1 MADVKEGFL
10 CPICMEDLGD
20 VIQLQVHFEEKHSK
34 EDPVFIQG
42 LKDLFGKAKRRVL
55 NSEAFKTNL
64 PDLQAEQ
71 KTWDSLIEVQS
82 LDSNIHPAS
91 GLHSSHWEDPDLKK
105 LKTSHTSVFLEERRK
120 RQGRNKRTNQVL
132 IRLEK
137 LVRNYPHDPAKRRV
151 HEQKIVPWIDEDN
164 VKLCPNCAKRFNFA
178 RRKHH
183 CRLCG
188 GVICNDCST
197 PTSLDLA
204 KKVTQPIAD
213 EDDQATRNIV
223 EDPMDSEPN
232 GNSSFMAKLG
242 NLTPNKR
249 SGSQESINSIMSNVL
264 DLKVKDDQLRT
275 CLLCAEILSN
285 EAQRLDAIT
294 QDTLLVRL
302 YEQLK
307 NHMREGSE
315 ISLEYCRMAHSL
327 NSGEEDYQLDEAK
340 YLRVKVLKIAE
351 NIDILSRKISKL
363 GDTQNEETTT
373 HRASPLEL
381 KLQQRIRAMAVDFI
395 KDTLISKIPVLVSE
409 EEYDKIKRE
418 RKQTASKKIAQE
430 REAAKTAKAKFEQNE
445 ALKRTKSMLT
455 APLIRD
461 EVMNLVRNSSTAPRT
476 KPNPKRPVEYGPGFV
491 LTSSPSQNLSASE
504 DPMVQQIQNLKH
516 FIQEA
521 KKLRKL
527 DEVRSLEESLRDIQ
541 AEYQRIQAERAEL
554 EANFTDFKGIFHKT
568 SPSKAFTS
576 ESVQPEERDEEP
588 SDPYDASGKNPFF

>member
-1 MADVKEGFL
+1 MADMKEGFL

-42 LKDLFGKAKRRVL
+42 LKELFGKAKKKVL

-71 KTWDSLIEVQS
+71 KTWDSLIEVKS
-82 LDSNIHPAS
+82 FDSNIHAAS
-91 GLHSSHWEDPDLKK
+91 GIHSSHWEDPDLKK
-105 LKTSHTSVFLEERRK
+105 LMTSHTGIFLEERRK

-137 LVRNYPHDPAKRRV
+137 LIRNYPRDPAKRRL
-151 HEQKIVPWIDEDN
+151 HEQRIVPWIDEDN
-164 VKLCPNCAKRFNFA
+164 VKLCPNCAKSFNFA

-197 PTSLDLA
+197 PTSLDFA
-204 KKVTQPIAD
+204 RKVTQPIAD
-213 EDDQATRNIV
+213 EDDQV
-223 EDPMDSEPN
+223 GSEVPDDPMEQELN
-232 GNSSFMAKLG
+232 GNSSIMAKLG

-249 SGSQESINSIMSNVL
+249 SGSQESLNSIMSNVL

-275 CLLCAEILSN
+275 CLLCAEILSD

-307 NHMREGSE
+307 VHMKEGGE
-315 ISLEYCRMAHSL
+315 ISFEYCRMANSL
-327 NSGEEDYQLDEAK
+327 NSGEEDYQLEEAK

-363 GDTQNEETTT
+363 GDATNETAY
-373 HRASPLEL
+373 RVSPLEL

-418 RKQTASKKIAQE
+418 RKENASKKIALE

-445 ALKRTKSMLT
+445 AIKRTKSMLS

-461 EVMNLVRNSSTAPRT
+461 EVMNLVRNSSTST
-476 KPNPKRPVEYGPGFV
+476 KPKLNQKSKFLR
-491 LTSSPSQNLSASE
+491 SSL
-504 DPMVQQIQNLKH
+504 
-516 FIQEA
+516 
-521 KKLRKL
+521 
-527 DEVRSLEESLRDIQ
+527 SLENVQKCIFFFDRTRGIWPRFRPDF
-541 AEYQRIQAERAEL
+541 
-554 EANFTDFKGIFHKT
+554 FTQ
-568 SPSKAFTS
+568 SKLVGF
-576 ESVQPEERDEEP
+576 R
-588 SDPYDASGKNPFF
+588 